1 MKINYRIT
9 LRSRSTFQN
18 LESTMWLAKLG
29 KGMLF
34 SVEQAFV
41 GRDERQAPLKMLAW
55 EATEITEQQ
64 GILIYFIFNMIECD
78 RSKWLARRKVDQ
90 STPQMQSIWTL
101 LIDKLLYRALLKF
114 KENVEKM
121 LYLVM
126 LTAHLSVTLKCS
138 TRCKHKVVSLQFI
151 PTWWSIQLILIP
163 ANFFWD
169 ISVRFLSWECWDFLR
184 RHDHFRRF
192 PKTSEVCFH
201 LQFHFKNQRSQGRYC
216 HLFILHM
223 VFVPYMGLS

>member
-1 MKINYRIT
+1 MLRAYSTLKHSLSTMKKNNQIT

-41 GRDERQAPLKMLAW
+41 GRDERRARLKMLAW
-55 EATEITEQQ
+55 EAIEITEKQ
-64 GILIYFIFNMIECD
+64 GILIYFIFNMIESD

-101 LIDKLLYRALLKF
+101 LIDKLLYRALLNF

-121 LYLVM
+121 L
-126 LTAHLSVTLKCS
+126 
-138 TRCKHKVVSLQFI
+138 
-151 PTWWSIQLILIP
+151 W
-163 ANFFWD
+163 
-169 ISVRFLSWECWDFLR
+169 
-184 RHDHFRRF
+184 
-192 PKTSEVCFH
+192 
-201 LQFHFKNQRSQGRYC
+201 
-216 HLFILHM
+216 
-223 VFVPYMGLS
+223 

>member
-1 MKINYRIT
+1 MLLRAYSTLKHSLSTMKKNNRIT

-41 GRDERQAPLKMLAW
+41 GRDEIWARLKMLAW

-64 GILIYFIFNMIECD
+64 GILIYYIFNMIECD
-78 RSKWLARRKVDQ
+78 RSKWLARWKVDQ

-101 LIDKLLYRALLKF
+101 FIDKLLYRALLNF

-121 LYLVM
+121 L
-126 LTAHLSVTLKCS
+126 
-138 TRCKHKVVSLQFI
+138 
-151 PTWWSIQLILIP
+151 W
-163 ANFFWD
+163 
-169 ISVRFLSWECWDFLR
+169 
-184 RHDHFRRF
+184 
-192 PKTSEVCFH
+192 
-201 LQFHFKNQRSQGRYC
+201 
-216 HLFILHM
+216 
-223 VFVPYMGLS
+223 

>member
-1 MKINYRIT
+1 MNQNWHYIYFSKKVVAYTAYSTLKHSLSTMKINYRIT

-41 GRDERQAPLKMLAW
+41 GRDDERWARLKMLAW

-78 RSKWLARRKVDQ
+78 RSKWLARQMVDQ
-90 STPQMQSIWTL
+90 STPLMQSVWTL
-101 LIDKLLYRALLKF
+101 LVDRLLYRALLNF

-121 LYLVM
+121 M
-126 LTAHLSVTLKCS
+126 
-138 TRCKHKVVSLQFI
+138 
-151 PTWWSIQLILIP
+151 W
-163 ANFFWD
+163 
-169 ISVRFLSWECWDFLR
+169 
-184 RHDHFRRF
+184 
-192 PKTSEVCFH
+192 
-201 LQFHFKNQRSQGRYC
+201 
-216 HLFILHM
+216 
-223 VFVPYMGLS
+223 

>member
-1 MKINYRIT
+1 MLRAYSTLKHSLSTMKKNNQIT

-41 GRDERQAPLKMLAW
+41 GRDERRARLKMLAW
-55 EATEITEQQ
+55 EAIEITEKQ

-101 LIDKLLYRALLKF
+101 LIDKLLYRALLNF

-126 LTAHLSVTLKCS
+126 LTAHLSVTLKCL

-151 PTWWSIQLILIP
+151 PTWWSIQLILLCWKIKVP
-163 ANFFWD
+163 QN
-169 ISVRFLSWECWDFLR
+169 ISLKCVSSQISGLR
-184 RHDHFRRF
+184 
-192 PKTSEVCFH
+192 
-201 LQFHFKNQRSQGRYC
+201 
-216 HLFILHM
+216 
-223 VFVPYMGLS
+223 